1 VLAASIELSRSLEL
15 HGASAKRQPRQEGTK
30 RGRFTDSVAV
40 GLVHRRHGLDL
51 SATFASLAVH
61 AGEVA
66 KVKSRQAQTEVL
78 TTEPAA
84 ISRMLLQGLD
94 PRDPRFREA
103 QYVKGLLA
111 DLLTDK
117 LLQLHVSTFHPRYVP
132 AGRAQMSVEVK
143 LGALAFHLDALL
155 GDQLVRRAQEVGR
168 MLADLSSASPNSAL
182 LAVQDAPANTPF
194 MHTPVTLQNPPLAP
208 VGGSGQGGGAGGMA
222 AQLKQVQVH
231 VAVGLVT
238 AALGAHCCA
247 PAPPLEQEELLT
259 AFGPLPQQASLAY
272 RDWVRATCGGCK
284 VLWNAVGM
292 CVCVCVCVCVSC
304 AVVCFRNCGM
314 LLLRAMLL
322 CFPFVRS
329 AQIHT

>member
-15 HGASAKRQPRQEGTK
+15 PGGSAKRQPRQGTK
-30 RGRFTDSVAV
+30 GGRWTDSVAL
-40 GLVHRRHGLDL
+40 GLVQRRHGLDL

-66 KVKSRQAQTEVL
+66 KVKNRQAQTEVL

-94 PRDPRFREA
+94 PRDQRSREA
-103 QYVKGLLA
+103 QNVKGLLA
-111 DLLTDK
+111 NLLTDK
-117 LLQLHVSTFHPRYVP
+117 LLQVHVSTFHPRYVP
-132 AGRAQMSVEVK
+132 AGRAQMGVEAK

-168 MLADLSSASPNSAL
+168 MLADLSSASLNRAL
-182 LAVQDAPANTPF
+182 LAVQDAPANNPF

-208 VGGSGQGGGAGGMA
+208 VGGSGQEGGAGGIA

-238 AALGAHCCA
+238 AALGVHSCDTAS
-247 PAPPLEQEELLT
+247 PLAQEELLA
-259 AFGPLPQQASLAY
+259 AFGPLPQQASLAF
-272 RDWVRATCGGCK
+272 RDYVRATCGGCK

-292 CVCVCVCVCVSC
+292 YVCVRVCVCV
-304 AVVCFRNCGM
+304 
-314 LLLRAMLL
+314 
-322 CFPFVRS
+322 
-329 AQIHT
+329 